1 MSVSHAVTDVVTN
14 QSGQVDLGQ
23 VTALAAVF
31 TQVSDPRKPK
41 GIRHPLA
48 AVLTVLTMALLCGAR
63 DFRQAADR
71 ITELPQASSK
81 PQAPADTRSWAS
93 GSRQGVTPEAGG
105 PRPSTPRSWTG

>member
-41 GIRHPLA
+41 GIRHPLT
-48 AVLTVLTMALLCGAR
+48 AVLTV
-63 DFRQAADR
+63 
-71 ITELPQASSK
+71 
-81 PQAPADTRSWAS
+81 
-93 GSRQGVTPEAGG
+93 
-105 PRPSTPRSWTG
+105 